1 MLRQLLGN
9 RLNHVE
15 DGRHVLF
22 VVRQDHAGGERIR
35 DQQRVFD
42 RQGFEDDDARWREL
56 FVFVRRDL
64 DLHDLL
70 FAWLYRT
77 DDAAVQPA
85 YDLVLFERRHADE
98 DGNAIAKQCNDSR
111 FSGAE
116 RQRQR
121 RQYVAAFQARGLDT
135 VAKQKRPDGNVLL
148 ARYRQID
155 HEILVFGMT

>member
-1 MLRQLLGN
+1 MLCQLLGN
-9 RLNHVE
+9 GLNHVE
-15 DGRHVLF
+15 NGRYIFF
-22 VVRQDHAGGERIR
+22 VMRQDHTGGERIR

-64 DLHDLL
+64 DLNDFL
-70 FAWLYRT
+70 FAWLDRT

-85 YDLVLFERRHADE
+85 YDLVLFERRHADK
-98 DGNAIAKQCNDSR
+98 DGNAIAKQRYYSL
-111 FSGAE
+111 FSATE

-135 VAKQKRPDGNVLL
+135 VAKQKRPYGNALL

-155 HEILVFGMT
+155 HTNLAFRMT

>member
-1 MLRQLLGN
+1 MLRQLLGD

-15 DGRHVLF
+15 NGRHVLF
-22 VVRQDHAGGERIR
+22 VVRQDHAGGKRIR

-64 DLHDLL
+64 DLNDFL
-70 FAWLYRT
+70 FAWLDRT

-85 YDLVLFERRHADE
+85 YDLVLFERRHADQ
-98 DGNAIAKQCNDSR
+98 DGDAIAKQRNYSL

-121 RQYVAAFQARGLDT
+121 RQNVAAFQARGLDT
-135 VAKQKRPDGNVLL
+135 VAEQERPDGNALL

-155 HEILVFGMT
+155 HENSVFRMT